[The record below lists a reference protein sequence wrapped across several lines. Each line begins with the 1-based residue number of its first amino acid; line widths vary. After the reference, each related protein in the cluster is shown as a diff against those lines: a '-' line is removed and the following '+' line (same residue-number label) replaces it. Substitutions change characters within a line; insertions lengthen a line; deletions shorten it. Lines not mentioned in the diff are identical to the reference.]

1 MICFR
6 RDRSTRSATMDGTII
21 SCAGAENNDVSTVF
35 HGFVIFMLL
44 SMYVSDRY
52 LIHRVSGSYDVV

>member
-1 MICFR
+1 
-6 RDRSTRSATMDGTII
+6 MDGTII

-52 LIHRVSGSYDVV
+52 LIHRVSGSYVV